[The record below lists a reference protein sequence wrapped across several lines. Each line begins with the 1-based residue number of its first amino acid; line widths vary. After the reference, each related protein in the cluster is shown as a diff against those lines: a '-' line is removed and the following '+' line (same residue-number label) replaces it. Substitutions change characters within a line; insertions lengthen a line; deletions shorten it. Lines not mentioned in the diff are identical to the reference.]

1 MIKLIDILKEIN
13 DVYQNDAD
21 TWVHATSR
29 DEVINSIKS
38 KGKWLGINEDP
49 SEFSYTINP
58 KISGD
63 RQNSNVPNF
72 NKGAIYA
79 GYDQKY
85 LITLKPKQK
94 YPGDDFESLNW
105 KEVDYP
111 LIPNSGRFNK
121 KSFKDSSKIGV
132 LKPEY
137 RDSDNF
143 RFYQYD
149 NASKKYYEFDIDEF
163 DVKTS

>member
-38 KGKWLGINEDP
+38 KGKWLGINEDLN
-49 SEFSYTINP
+49 EFNYTINA
-58 KISGD
+58 
-63 RQNSNVPNF
+63 QNPNVPNF
-72 NKGAIYA
+72 YKGAIYA

-85 LITLKPKQK
+85 LITLRPKQK

-111 LIPNSGRFNK
+111 LIPNSARVNQ
-121 KSFKDSSKIGV
+121 KSFKDSKKIGV

-149 NASKKYYEFDIDEF
+149 NASKKYYEFDIKDFKE
-163 DVKTS
+163 K